1 MVKARRGS
9 AGSAT
14 ETERSPARDG
24 TSFIMSDTQS
34 LNIAI
39 VGGGPGGYAAA
50 FLAADLGMT
59 VTLID
64 PEVNPGGVCLYR
76 GCIPSKALL
85 HVAKLIEES
94 EQAKN
99 WGIDFAAPKIDLAR
113 LRTWKEGVVKK
124 LTGGLGILS
133 KQRKVHYV
141 QGRAAFENST
151 TLRVTKSDGS
161 DESLTFD
168 RIIIATGS
176 RPAIVP
182 TLKLDT
188 PRMMD
193 STGALNLEDI
203 PGTLLVVG
211 GGYIGLELGS
221 VYAALGTRVT
231 VVEMLPGLLPGAD
244 RDLVLPLH
252 KRLEKLFDGILLN
265 TTVSSVK
272 DESTGIRAT
281 LKAQDGNTQEKV
293 FDRVL
298 VSVGRKPNSEI
309 PGLDKTHVQVG
320 QRGFIQVNKQLQTD
334 DPAIFA
340 IGDVVGEPMLAH
352 KASHE
357 GRVAVEA
364 IAGQKVAFEPNAI
377 PAVVFTDP
385 EVAWC
390 GLTET
395 QAQNENR
402 EIKVA
407 KFPWAASGRAVTID
421 RPEGMTKLLFDPQ
434 TERVLGVGIVG
445 AGAGELIAE
454 GVLAVE
460 MAALASD
467 IAMTI
472 HPHPTLS
479 ETVME
484 SAEVFFGTSTHIY
497 RPKRG

>member
-1 MVKARRGS
+1 MNQTLDESPEATPE
-9 AGSAT
+9 AT
-14 ETERSPARDG
+14 EK
-24 TSFIMSDTQS
+24 
-34 LNIAI
+34 LHIAV

-50 FLAADLGMT
+50 FLAADLGMQ

-64 PEVNPGGVCLYR
+64 PELNPGGVCLYR

-94 EQAKN
+94 RQAKN
-99 WGIDFAAPKIDLAR
+99 WGIEFPAPTIDLAR

-124 LTGGLGILS
+124 LTGGLGQLS
-133 KQRKVHYV
+133 KQRHLEYI

-151 TLRVTKSDGS
+151 TLRISKADSSETVLS
-161 DESLTFD
+161 FD
-168 RIIIATGS
+168 RVIIATGS
-176 RPAIVP
+176 RPAIIP
-182 TLKLDT
+182 ALKLDS

-193 STGALNLEDI
+193 SSGALNLEDI
-203 PGTLLVVG
+203 PGSLLVVG

-221 VYAALGTRVT
+221 VYAALGSRVT

-252 KRLEKLFDGILLN
+252 KRLEKMFEAILLN
-265 TTVSSVK
+265 TTVASLK
-272 DESTGIRAT
+272 QDGAGIRASFQGSAVAE
-281 LKAQDGNTQEKV
+281 KDRDKV

-309 PGLDKTHVQVG
+309 PGLENTQA
-320 QRGFIQVNKQLQTD
+320 QLNSRGFIEVNKQLQTA
-334 DPAIFA
+334 DPSIYA

-357 GRVAVEA
+357 GRTAVEA
-364 IAGQKVAFEPNAI
+364 IAGHKVAFEPHAI

-395 QAQNENR
+395 QAEKENR

-407 KFPWAASGRAVTID
+407 KFPWGASGRAVTLD
-421 RPEGMTKLLFDPQ
+421 RPDGMTKLIIDPH
-434 TERVLGVGIVG
+434 TERILGVGIVG

-454 GVLAVE
+454 GVLAIE

-467 IAMTI
+467 VAMTI

-484 SAEVFFGTSTHIY
+484 SAEVFFGTSTHVF